1 MTFMSFELTQDQ
13 KNLQATV
20 REWAQVE
27 VAPIAYQLDQAAE
40 FPTELY
46 LKMNREIGIAS
57 IPFKEEHG
65 GLGLGILD
73 MSLAIE
79 ELARADQTLAL
90 TTMVAVATGLTLQS
104 FGSPLLKEKYLPDIV
119 AGKAIGSI
127 AGTEPQAGS
136 WTAGFKSR
144 AEKVNGDKWSI
155 SGEKAFITNSG
166 ADITSYNLVCA
177 ITSPKESE
185 KTSMTLF
192 LVPAGTPGVTIG
204 KAYDKLGWR
213 SSDTHPIFLYG
224 AVVGDDMIVGKEGD
238 GRYIVHKTYQSA
250 RCFLSACALGL
261 SQACLDHSIA
271 YAKDRQAF
279 GRSLGGLQ
287 LIQKMIAD
295 MAVKV
300 ETSRLLA
307 RQAATKADQGTA
319 SILELAMAKY
329 YCCETSSE
337 VADLALQV
345 HGGWGFMNDCPVSR
359 YLRDTRITRIGDGS
373 SQIQSMIIAKELG
386 LDVTFT

>member
-1 MTFMSFELTQDQ
+1 MSFELTPDQ
-13 KNLQATV
+13 QNLQNTV
-20 REWAQVE
+20 REWAQAE
-27 VAPIAYQLDQAAE
+27 LAPRAFELDQQAK

-46 LKMNREIGIAS
+46 HKMNQDIGVCS
-57 IPFKEEHG
+57 IPFKEEYG
-65 GLGLGILD
+65 GLGLGVLD

-79 ELARADQTLAL
+79 ELARADQTFAL
-90 TTMVAVATGLTLQS
+90 SVMVAVATGLTLQQ
-104 FGSPLLKEKYLPDIV
+104 FGSDAQKQRYLSDIV
-119 AGKAIGSI
+119 AGKTIGSI

-136 WTAGFKSR
+136 WTAGFTTR
-144 AEKVNGDKWSI
+144 AHRVGEQWSI

-166 ADITSYNLVCA
+166 ADITAYNLVCA
-177 ITSPKESE
+177 VTSPADAA

-192 LVPAGTPGVTIG
+192 LVPAGTPGVEIG
-204 KAYDKLGWR
+204 KSYDKLGWR
-213 SSDTHPIFLYG
+213 SSDTHPIYLDG
-224 AVVGDDMIVGKEGD
+224 ALVGDDAIVGKEGD

-271 YAKDRQAF
+271 YAKDREAF
-279 GRSLGGLQ
+279 GRTLGGLQ

-295 MAVKV
+295 IAVKV

-307 RQAATKADQGTA
+307 RKAAYKADQGTA
-319 SILELAMAKY
+319 SIYELAMAKY
-329 YCCETSSE
+329 YCCESSSE
-337 VADLALQV
+337 CADLALQI
-345 HGGWGFMNDCPVSR
+345 HGGWGYMNDCPVSR

-373 SQIQSMIIAKELG
+373 SQIQTMIIAKELG

>member
-1 MTFMSFELTQDQ
+1 MNLELTQDQ
-13 KNLQATV
+13 INLQTAV
-20 REWAQVE
+20 REWAQAE
-27 VAPIAYQLDQAAE
+27 LAPLAYKLDQEAK

-46 LKMNREIGIAS
+46 LKMNRDIGVAS

-79 ELARADQTLAL
+79 ELARADQTFAV
-90 TTMVAVATGLTLQS
+90 TTMVAVATGLTLQQ
-104 FGSPLLKEKYLPDIV
+104 FGSAMHKEKYLPDIV
-119 AGKAIGSI
+119 AGKAVGSI

-136 WTAGFKSR
+136 WTAGFTSR
-144 AEKVNGDKWSI
+144 ATRKGDKWSLT
-155 SGEKAFITNSG
+155 GEKAFITNSG
-166 ADITSYNLVCA
+166 TDITSYNLVGA
-177 ITSPKESE
+177 ITSPADAE
-185 KTSMTLF
+185 KTKMSLF
-192 LVPAGTPGVTIG
+192 LVPDGTPGIEIG
-204 KAYDKLGWR
+204 KSYDKLGWR
-213 SSDTHPIFLYG
+213 SSDTHPIYMDG
-224 AVVGDDMIVGKEGD
+224 AEVGDEMIVGNEGD

-261 SQACLDHSIA
+261 SQGCLDHSIE

-287 LIQKMIAD
+287 MIQKMIAD
-295 MAVKV
+295 MAIKT

-307 RQAATKADQGTA
+307 RQAAAKVDAGNATL
-319 SILELAMAKY
+319 LELAMAKY
-329 YCCETSSE
+329 HCCESSSE
-337 VADLALQV
+337 VADLAVQI
-345 HGGWGFMNDCPVSR
+345 HGGFGFMNDCPVSR

-386 LDVTFT
+386 LDVDFT

>member
-1 MTFMSFELTQDQ
+1 MFELTQDQ

-20 REWAQVE
+20 REWAQSE
-27 VAPIAYQLDQAAE
+27 LAPIAYELDQKAQ

-46 LKMNREIGIAS
+46 LKMNRDIGVCA
-57 IPFKEEHG
+57 IPFKEEYG
-65 GLGLGILD
+65 GLGLGIFD

-79 ELARADQTLAL
+79 ELARADQTFAL
-90 TTMVAVATGLTLQS
+90 SVMVAVATGLTLQS
-104 FGSPLLKEKYLPDIV
+104 FGSNMQKQEYLPAIV
-119 AGKAIGSI
+119 AGTAIGSI

-136 WTAGFKSR
+136 WTAGFTTR
-144 AEKVNGDKWSI
+144 AERSGDLWSI

-166 ADITSYNLVCA
+166 ADITSYNLVA
-177 ITSPKESE
+177 AVTSPKEAAKS
-185 KTSMTLF
+185 KMSLF

-213 SSDTHPIFLYG
+213 SSDTHPIYLDN
-224 AVVGDDMIVGKEGD
+224 AQVHQDLMVGNEGD

-271 YAKDRQAF
+271 YAKERQAF

-287 LIQKMIAD
+287 MVQKMIAD

-300 ETSRLLA
+300 ETSRMLA
-307 RQAATKADQGTA
+307 RSAAMKADAGTA
-319 SILELAMAKY
+319 SIYELAMAKY
-329 YCCETSSE
+329 YCCEASSE
-337 VADLALQV
+337 VADLAVQV
-345 HGGWGFMNDCPVSR
+345 HGGYGYMNDCPVSR

-373 SQIQSMIIAKELG
+373 SQIQTMIIAKELG

>member
-1 MTFMSFELTQDQ
+1 MIFELSKEQQ
-13 KNLQATV
+13 ELQHTV
-20 REWAQVE
+20 REWAQAE
-27 VAPIAYQLDQAAE
+27 LAPRAYELDQAAV

-46 LKMNREIGIAS
+46 HKMNSDIGVCA

-65 GLGLGILD
+65 GLGLGVLE

-79 ELARADQTLAL
+79 ELARADQTFAL
-90 TTMVAVATGLTLQS
+90 SVMVAVATGLTLQQ
-104 FGSPLLKEKYLPDIV
+104 FGSDLQKQKYLPDIV
-119 AGKAIGSI
+119 AGKTIGSI

-136 WTAGFKSR
+136 WTAGFTTR
-144 AEKVNGDKWSI
+144 AKPSNGQWSI

-177 ITSPKESE
+177 VTSPPEEERTK
-185 KTSMTLF
+185 MTLF
-192 LVPAGTPGVTIG
+192 LVPAGTPGVEIG
-204 KAYDKLGWR
+204 KSYDKLGWR
-213 SSDTHPIFLYG
+213 SSDTHPIFLDG
-224 AVVGDDMIVGKEGD
+224 AIVGDDAIVGKEGD

-271 YAKDRQAF
+271 YAKDREAF
-279 GRSLGGLQ
+279 GKTLGGMQ
-287 LIQKMIAD
+287 MIQKMIAD

-300 ETSRLLA
+300 ETSRLMA
-307 RQAATKADQGTA
+307 RQAAMKADQGTA
-319 SILELAMAKY
+319 SIKELAMAKY

-337 VADLALQV
+337 VADLAVQV
-345 HGGWGFMNDCPVSR
+345 HGGWGYMNDCPVSR

-373 SQIQSMIIAKELG
+373 SQIQTMIIAKELG

>member
-1 MTFMSFELTQDQ
+1 MSFELTQDQ
-13 KNLQATV
+13 KNLQNTV
-20 REWAQVE
+20 REWAQAE
-27 VAPIAYQLDQAAE
+27 VAPIAYELDQKAE
-40 FPTELY
+40 FPSELY
-46 LKMNREIGIAS
+46 LKMNREIGLSS

-79 ELARADQTLAL
+79 ELARVDQTLAL
-90 TTMVAVATGLTLQS
+90 TTMVAVATGLTLQT
-104 FGSPLLKEKYLPDIV
+104 FGSQMQKEKYLPDIV
-119 AGKAIGSI
+119 AGRAIGSI

-136 WTAGFKSR
+136 WTAGFTTR
-144 AEKVNGDKWSI
+144 AHKVDNGNWSI

-177 ITSPKESE
+177 VTSPKDAE

-204 KAYDKLGWR
+204 KSYDKLGWR
-213 SSDTHPIFLYG
+213 SSDTHPIYLDG
-224 AVVGDDMIVGKEGD
+224 AQVPDEFIVGKEGD

-307 RQAATKADQGTA
+307 RQAAVKADQGTA

-329 YCCETSSE
+329 HCCEMSSE

-345 HGGWGFMNDCPVSR
+345 HGGWGYMNDCPVSR

-373 SQIQSMIIAKELG
+373 SQIQTLIIAKELG

>member
-1 MTFMSFELTQDQ
+1 MSFELTQDQ
-13 KNLQATV
+13 KNLVSTV
-20 REWAQVE
+20 REWAQAE
-27 VAPIAYQLDQAAE
+27 VAPIAYELDQRAE
-40 FPTELY
+40 FPSELY
-46 LKMNREIGIAS
+46 VKMNKEIGLAS

-90 TTMVAVATGLTLQS
+90 TTMVAVATGLTLQT
-104 FGSPLLKEKYLPDIV
+104 FGNKMQKEKYLPDIV
-119 AGKAIGSI
+119 AGRAIGSI

-136 WTAGFKSR
+136 WTAGFKTR
-144 AEKVNGDKWSI
+144 AHKVDNGNWSI

-177 ITSPKESE
+177 VTSPKDVE

-204 KAYDKLGWR
+204 KSYDKLGWR
-213 SSDTHPIFLYG
+213 SSDTHPIFLDG
-224 AVVGDDMIVGKEGD
+224 AEVGDEMIVGKEGD

-279 GRSLGGLQ
+279 GRTLGGLQ

-307 RQAATKADQGTA
+307 RQAAVKADQGTA

-329 YCCETSSE
+329 YCCEMSSE

>member
-1 MTFMSFELTQDQ
+1 MNLELTQDQ
-13 KNLQATV
+13 INLQTAV
-20 REWAQVE
+20 REWAQAE
-27 VAPIAYQLDQAAE
+27 LAPLAYKLDQEAK

-46 LKMNREIGIAS
+46 LKMNRDIWVAS

-79 ELARADQTLAL
+79 ELARADQTFAV
-90 TTMVAVATGLTLQS
+90 TTMVAVATGLTLQQ
-104 FGSPLLKEKYLPDIV
+104 FGSAMHKEKYLPDIV
-119 AGKAIGSI
+119 AGKAVGSI

-136 WTAGFKSR
+136 WTAGFTSR
-144 AEKVNGDKWSI
+144 ATRKGDKWSLT
-155 SGEKAFITNSG
+155 GEKAFITNSG
-166 ADITSYNLVCA
+166 TDITSYNLVGA
-177 ITSPKESE
+177 ITSPADAE
-185 KTSMTLF
+185 KTKMSLF
-192 LVPAGTPGVTIG
+192 LVPDGTPGIEIG
-204 KAYDKLGWR
+204 KSYDKLGWR
-213 SSDTHPIFLYG
+213 SSDTHPIYMDG
-224 AVVGDDMIVGKEGD
+224 AEVGDEMIVGNEGD

-261 SQACLDHSIA
+261 SQGCLDHSIE

-287 LIQKMIAD
+287 MIQKMIAD
-295 MAVKV
+295 MAIKT

-307 RQAATKADQGTA
+307 RQAAAKVDAGNATL
-319 SILELAMAKY
+319 LELAMAKY
-329 YCCETSSE
+329 HCCESSSE
-337 VADLALQV
+337 VADLAVQI
-345 HGGWGFMNDCPVSR
+345 HGGFGFMNDCPVSR

-386 LDVTFT
+386 LDVDFT

>member
-1 MTFMSFELTQDQ
+1 MSFELTQDQ
-13 KNLQATV
+13 KNLQNTV
-20 REWAQVE
+20 REWAQAE
-27 VAPIAYQLDQAAE
+27 VAPIAYELDQKAE
-40 FPTELY
+40 FPSELY
-46 LKMNREIGIAS
+46 LKMNREIGLSS

-79 ELARADQTLAL
+79 ELARVDQTLAL
-90 TTMVAVATGLTLQS
+90 TTMVAVATGLTLQT
-104 FGSPLLKEKYLPDIV
+104 FGSQMQKEKYLPDIV
-119 AGKAIGSI
+119 AGRAIGSI

-136 WTAGFKSR
+136 WTAGFTTR
-144 AEKVNGDKWSI
+144 AQKVDNGNWSI

-177 ITSPKESE
+177 VTSPKDAE

-204 KAYDKLGWR
+204 KSYDKLGWR
-213 SSDTHPIFLYG
+213 SSDTHPIYLDG
-224 AVVGDDMIVGKEGD
+224 AQVPDEFIVGKEGD

-279 GRSLGGLQ
+279 GRTLGGLQ
-287 LIQKMIAD
+287 LIQKMVAD

-307 RQAATKADQGTA
+307 RQAAVKADQGTA

-329 YCCETSSE
+329 YCCEMSSE

-345 HGGWGFMNDCPVSR
+345 HGGWGYMNDCPVSR

-373 SQIQSMIIAKELG
+373 SQIQSLIIAKELG

>member
-1 MTFMSFELTQDQ
+1 MIFELSKEQQD
-13 KNLQATV
+13 LQHTV
-20 REWAQVE
+20 REWAQAE
-27 VAPIAYQLDQAAE
+27 LAPRAFELDQAAV

-46 LKMNREIGIAS
+46 HKMNSDIGVCA

-65 GLGLGILD
+65 GLGLGVLE

-79 ELARADQTLAL
+79 ELARADQTFAL
-90 TTMVAVATGLTLQS
+90 STMVAVATGLTLQQ
-104 FGSPLLKEKYLPDIV
+104 FGSDLQKQKYLPDIV
-119 AGKAIGSI
+119 AGKTIGSI

-136 WTAGFKSR
+136 WTAGFTTR
-144 AEKVNGDKWSI
+144 ATQSNGQWSI

-177 ITSPKESE
+177 VTSPPGDERTK
-185 KTSMTLF
+185 MTLF
-192 LVPAGTPGVTIG
+192 LVPAGTPGVEIG
-204 KAYDKLGWR
+204 KSYDKLGWR
-213 SSDTHPIFLYG
+213 SSDTHPIYLDG
-224 AVVGDDMIVGKEGD
+224 AIVGDDAIVGKEGD

-271 YAKDRQAF
+271 YAKDREAF
-279 GRSLGGLQ
+279 GRTLGGLQ

-300 ETSRLLA
+300 ETSRLMA
-307 RQAATKADQGTA
+307 RQAAMKADQGTA
-319 SILELAMAKY
+319 SIKELAMAKY

-337 VADLALQV
+337 VADLAVQV
-345 HGGWGFMNDCPVSR
+345 HGGWGYMNDCPVSR

-373 SQIQSMIIAKELG
+373 SQIQTMIIAKELG

>member
-1 MTFMSFELTQDQ
+1 MTFELTQDQ
-13 KNLQATV
+13 KQLQATV
-20 REWAQVE
+20 REWAQAE
-27 VAPIAYQLDQAAE
+27 LAPKAYELDKAAV

-46 LKMNREIGIAS
+46 KKMNEDIGVCA

-79 ELARADQTLAL
+79 ELARADQTFAL
-90 TTMVAVATGLTLQS
+90 STMVAVATGLTLQT
-104 FGSPLLKEKYLPDIV
+104 FGTPFQQDKYLRDIV

-136 WTAGFKSR
+136 WTAGFTTR
-144 AEKVNGDKWSI
+144 AAKKGDKWSI

-177 ITSPKESE
+177 VTSEPGAE
-185 KTSMTLF
+185 KSKMTLF
-192 LVPAGTPGVTIG
+192 LVPAGTPGVEIG
-204 KAYDKLGWR
+204 KSYDKLGWK
-213 SSDTHPIFLYG
+213 SSDTHPIYLDG
-224 AVVGDDMIVGKEGD
+224 AEVGDDMIVGNEGD

-261 SQACLDHSIA
+261 SQACLDHSVE
-271 YAKDRQAF
+271 YAKERQAF

-295 MAVKV
+295 IAVKV

-319 SILELAMAKY
+319 SIKELAMAKY

-337 VADLALQV
+337 CADLALQV
-345 HGGWGFMNDCPVSR
+345 HGGYGYMDDCPISR

>member
-1 MTFMSFELTQDQ
+1 MSFELTQDQ
-13 KNLQATV
+13 KNLQNTV
-20 REWAQVE
+20 REWAQAE
-27 VAPIAYQLDQAAE
+27 VAPIAYELDQKAE
-40 FPTELY
+40 FPSELY
-46 LKMNREIGIAS
+46 LKMNREIGLSS

-65 GLGLGILD
+65 GMGLGILD

-79 ELARADQTLAL
+79 ELARVDQTLAL
-90 TTMVAVATGLTLQS
+90 TTMVAVATGLTLQT
-104 FGSPLLKEKYLPDIV
+104 FGSQIQKEKYLPDIV
-119 AGKAIGSI
+119 AGRAIGSI

-136 WTAGFKSR
+136 WTAGFKTR
-144 AEKVNGDKWSI
+144 AHKVNNGNWSI

-177 ITSPKESE
+177 VTSTKDAE

-204 KAYDKLGWR
+204 KSYDKLGWR
-213 SSDTHPIFLYG
+213 SSDTHPIYLDG
-224 AVVGDDMIVGKEGD
+224 AEVPDEFIVGKEGD

-279 GRSLGGLQ
+279 GRTLGGLQ

-307 RQAATKADQGTA
+307 RQAAVKADQGTA

-329 YCCETSSE
+329 YCCEMSSE

-345 HGGWGFMNDCPVSR
+345 HGGWGYMNDCPVSR

-373 SQIQSMIIAKELG
+373 SQIQSLIIAKELG

>member
-1 MTFMSFELTQDQ
+1 MIFELSKEQ
-13 KNLQATV
+13 KDLQLTV
-20 REWAQVE
+20 REWAQAE
-27 VAPIAYQLDQAAE
+27 LAPLAYELDRQAT

-46 LKMNREIGIAS
+46 LKMNREIGVCS

-65 GLGLGILD
+65 GLGLGVLE

-79 ELARADQTLAL
+79 ELARADQTFAL
-90 TTMVAVATGLTLQS
+90 SIMVAVATGLTLQQ
-104 FGSPLLKEKYLPDIV
+104 FGSDLQKQKYLPDIV
-119 AGKAIGSI
+119 AGRAVGSI

-136 WTAGFKSR
+136 WTAGFTTR
-144 AEKVNGDKWSI
+144 AVKKDDKWSI

-166 ADITSYNLVCA
+166 ADITTYNLVCA
-177 ITSPKESE
+177 VTSAPDDPRNK
-185 KTSMTLF
+185 MTLF

-204 KAYDKLGWR
+204 KSYDKLGWR
-213 SSDTHPIFLYG
+213 SSDTHPIYLDG
-224 AVVGDDMIVGKEGD
+224 ALVGDEAIVGKEGD

-307 RQAATKADQGTA
+307 RQAAMKADQGTA

-329 YCCETSSE
+329 YCCEMSSE

-345 HGGWGFMNDCPVSR
+345 HGGFGFMNDCPISR

-373 SQIQSMIIAKELG
+373 SQIQTMIIAKELG

>member
-1 MTFMSFELTQDQ
+1 MTFELTQDQ
-13 KNLQATV
+13 KNLQNTV
-20 REWAQVE
+20 REWAQAE
-27 VAPIAYQLDQAAE
+27 LAPIAYELDQKAE

-46 LKMNREIGIAS
+46 LKMNRDIGVCS

-79 ELARADQTLAL
+79 ELARADQTFAL
-90 TTMVAVATGLTLQS
+90 SVMVATATGLTLQT
-104 FGSPLLKEKYLPDIV
+104 FGSDMQKQKYLPGIV
-119 AGKAIGSI
+119 AGTAIGSI

-136 WTAGFKSR
+136 WTAGFKTR
-144 AEKVNGDKWSI
+144 AEKVDGNKWSI

-177 ITSPKESE
+177 VTSPKDAE

-192 LVPAGTPGVTIG
+192 LVPAGTPGVEIG
-204 KAYDKLGWR
+204 KPYDKLGWR
-213 SSDTHPIFLYG
+213 SSDTHPIFLDG
-224 AVVGDDMIVGKEGD
+224 AVVDDSMIVGKEGD
-238 GRYIVHKTYQSA
+238 VRYIVHKTYQSA

-279 GRSLGGLQ
+279 GRTLGGLQ
-287 LIQKMIAD
+287 MIQKMIAD

-337 VADLALQV
+337 VADLAVQV

-359 YLRDTRITRIGDGS
+359 YARDTRITRIGDGS

-386 LDVTFT
+386 LDVSFT

>member
-1 MTFMSFELTQDQ
+1 MIFELTKDQ
-13 KNLQATV
+13 KNLQNTV
-20 REWAQVE
+20 REWAQAE
-27 VAPIAYQLDQAAE
+27 LAPRAYELDQAAQ

-46 LKMNREIGIAS
+46 LKMNREIGVCA

-65 GLGLGILD
+65 GLGLGVLD

-79 ELARADQTLAL
+79 ELARADQTFAL
-90 TTMVAVATGLTLQS
+90 SIMVAVATGLTLQQ
-104 FGSPLLKEKYLPDIV
+104 FGNDMQKQKYLPDIV
-119 AGKAIGSI
+119 AGRAVGSI

-136 WTAGFKSR
+136 WTAGFTTR
-144 AEKVNGDKWSI
+144 ASKQDGLWSI

-177 ITSPKESE
+177 VTSEPGDPKN
-185 KTSMTLF
+185 KMTLF

-204 KAYDKLGWR
+204 KSYDKLGWR
-213 SSDTHPIFLYG
+213 SSDTHPIYLDG
-224 AVVGDDMIVGKEGD
+224 AKVSDDMIVGKEGD

-307 RQAATKADQGTA
+307 RQAAMKADQGTA

-329 YCCETSSE
+329 YCCEMSSE

-345 HGGWGFMNDCPVSR
+345 HGGFGFMNDCPISR

-373 SQIQSMIIAKELG
+373 SQIQTMIIAKELG

>member
-1 MTFMSFELTQDQ
+1 MSFELTQDQ
-13 KNLQATV
+13 KNLVQTV
-20 REWAQVE
+20 REWAQSE
-27 VAPIAYQLDQAAE
+27 VAPIAYELDQRAE
-40 FPTELY
+40 FPSDLY
-46 LKMNREIGIAS
+46 VKMNKEIGIAA

-104 FGSPLLKEKYLPDIV
+104 FGSDMQKQNYLPDIV
-119 AGKAIGSI
+119 AGRAIGSI

-136 WTAGFKSR
+136 WTAGFKTR
-144 AEKVNGDKWSI
+144 ANKAASGKWSI

-177 ITSPKESE
+177 VTSPKDAA

-204 KAYDKLGWR
+204 KSYDKLGWR
-213 SSDTHPIFLYG
+213 SSDTHPIFLDG
-224 AVVGDDMIVGKEGD
+224 AEVGDELIVGKEGD

-307 RQAATKADQGTA
+307 RQAAVKADQGTA

>member
-1 MTFMSFELTQDQ
+1 MFELTQDQ
-13 KNLQATV
+13 KNLQHTV
-20 REWAQVE
+20 REWAQAE
-27 VAPIAYQLDQAAE
+27 LAPRAYDLDKEAQ

-46 LKMNREIGIAS
+46 LRMNREIGVCA

-65 GLGLGILD
+65 GVGLGVLE

-79 ELARADQTLAL
+79 ELARADQTFAL
-90 TTMVAVATGLTLQS
+90 SVMVAVATGLTLQT
-104 FGSPLLKEKYLPDIV
+104 FGSDMQKAKYLPEIV
-119 AGKAIGSI
+119 AGRAVGSI

-136 WTAGFKSR
+136 WTAGFTTR
-144 AEKVNGDKWSI
+144 ATKQTDGQWSI
-155 SGEKAFITNSG
+155 TGEKAFITNSG
-166 ADITSYNLVCA
+166 ADITAYNLICA
-177 ITSPKESE
+177 VTSAPTDPKS
-185 KTSMTLF
+185 KMSLF

-204 KAYDKLGWR
+204 KSYDKLGWR
-213 SSDTHPIFLYG
+213 SSDTHPIYLDG
-224 AVVGDDMIVGKEGD
+224 AKVGDEMMVGNEGD

-279 GRSLGGLQ
+279 GRTLGGLQ
-287 LIQKMIAD
+287 LVQKMIAD

-307 RQAATKADQGTA
+307 RQAAMKADQGTA

-329 YCCETSSE
+329 HCCEMSSE

-345 HGGWGFMNDCPVSR
+345 HGGFGFMNDCPISR

-373 SQIQSMIIAKELG
+373 SQIQTMIIAKELG

>member
-1 MTFMSFELTQDQ
+1 MTFELTQDQ
-13 KNLQATV
+13 KNLQNTV
-20 REWAQVE
+20 REWAQAE
-27 VAPIAYQLDQAAE
+27 VAPIAYELDQRAE
-40 FPTELY
+40 FPSELY

-90 TTMVAVATGLTLQS
+90 TTMVAVATGLTLQT
-104 FGSPLLKEKYLPDIV
+104 FGNKLQKEKYLPDIV
-119 AGKAIGSI
+119 AGRAIGSI

-136 WTAGFKSR
+136 WTAGFKTR
-144 AEKVNGDKWSI
+144 ANKVANGNWSI

-177 ITSPKESE
+177 VTSPKDAE
-185 KTSMTLF
+185 KSSMTLF
-192 LVPAGTPGVTIG
+192 LVPAGTPGVEIG
-204 KAYDKLGWR
+204 KSYDKLGWR
-213 SSDTHPIFLYG
+213 SSDTHPIYLNG
-224 AVVGDDMIVGKEGD
+224 AEVGDDMIVGKEGD

-345 HGGWGFMNDCPVSR
+345 HGGWGYMNDCPVSR

>member
-1 MTFMSFELTQDQ
+1 MSFELTQDQ

-20 REWAQVE
+20 REWAQAE

-144 AEKVNGDKWSI
+144 AEKVDGNKWSI

-204 KAYDKLGWR
+204 KSYDKLGWR
-213 SSDTHPIFLYG
+213 SSDTHPIYLDN
-224 AVVGDDMIVGKEGD
+224 AVVDDALIVGKEGD

-287 LIQKMIAD
+287 LIQKMVAD

-307 RQAATKADQGTA
+307 RQAAVKADQGTA

-329 YCCETSSE
+329 YCCEVSSE

>member
-1 MTFMSFELTQDQ
+1 MNFELTKDQ
-13 KNLQATV
+13 KTLQATV
-20 REWAQVE
+20 REWAQAE
-27 VAPIAYQLDQAAE
+27 LAPRAYELDQAAV
-40 FPTELY
+40 FPSELY
-46 LKMNREIGIAS
+46 LKMNREIGVAS
-57 IPFKEEHG
+57 IPFREEHG

-79 ELARADQTLAL
+79 ELARADQTFAL
-90 TTMVAVATGLTLQS
+90 STMVAVATGLTLQQ
-104 FGSPLLKEKYLPDIV
+104 FGSALHQEKYLPGIV
-119 AGKAIGSI
+119 AGTAIGSI

-136 WTAGFKSR
+136 WTAGFKTR
-144 AEKVNGDKWSI
+144 AHRVDQNQWSI
-155 SGEKAFITNSG
+155 SGEKAYITNSG

-177 ITSPKESE
+177 VTSAADAE

-192 LVPAGTPGVTIG
+192 LVPAGTPGVEIG
-204 KAYDKLGWR
+204 KSYDKLGWR
-213 SSDTHPIFLYG
+213 SSDTHPIYMDG

-279 GRSLGGLQ
+279 GRTLGGLQ

-307 RQAATKADQGTA
+307 RQAAVKADLGTA

-337 VADLALQV
+337 VADLAVQV

-373 SQIQSMIIAKELG
+373 SQIQSMLIAKELG

>member
-1 MTFMSFELTQDQ
+1 MSFELTQDQ
-13 KNLQATV
+13 KNLVQTV
-20 REWAQVE
+20 REWAQSE
-27 VAPIAYQLDQAAE
+27 VAPIAYELDQRAE
-40 FPTELY
+40 FPSDLY
-46 LKMNREIGIAS
+46 VKMNKEIGIAS

-104 FGSPLLKEKYLPDIV
+104 FGSDMQKQNYLPDIV
-119 AGKAIGSI
+119 AGRAIGSI

-136 WTAGFKSR
+136 WTAGFKTR
-144 AEKVNGDKWSI
+144 ANKVVSGKWSI

-177 ITSPKESE
+177 VTSPKDAA

-204 KAYDKLGWR
+204 KSYDKLGWR
-213 SSDTHPIFLYG
+213 SSDTHPIFLDG
-224 AVVGDDMIVGKEGD
+224 AEVGDEMIVGKEGD

-307 RQAATKADQGTA
+307 RQAAVKADQGTA

>member
-1 MTFMSFELTQDQ
+1 MNFELTNDQ
-13 KNLQATV
+13 KNLQNTV
-20 REWAQVE
+20 REWAQSE
-27 VAPIAYQLDQAAE
+27 LAPRAYELDKAAE

-46 LKMNREIGIAS
+46 LKMNKDIGVCA

-65 GLGLGILD
+65 GLGLGVLD
-73 MSLAIE
+73 MSIAIE
-79 ELARADQTLAL
+79 ELARADQTFAL
-90 TTMVAVATGLTLQS
+90 SVMVAVATGLTLQT
-104 FGSPLLKEKYLPDIV
+104 FGSAYQKEKYLPDIV
-119 AGKAIGSI
+119 AGRAIGSI

-136 WTAGFKSR
+136 WTAGFKTR
-144 AEKVNGDKWSI
+144 AVRQNDKWSLT
-155 SGEKAFITNSG
+155 GEKAFITNSG

-177 ITSPKESE
+177 ITSAPDAE

-204 KAYDKLGWR
+204 KSYDKLGWR
-213 SSDTHPIFLYG
+213 SSDTHPIYLDG
-224 AVVGDDMIVGKEGD
+224 ALVGDEAIVGKEGD

-271 YAKDRQAF
+271 YAKDREAF
-279 GRSLGGLQ
+279 GRKLGGLQ
-287 LIQKMIAD
+287 LIQQMIAD

-307 RQAATKADQGTA
+307 RQAAVKADAGTA

-329 YCCETSSE
+329 YCCEMSSQ

-345 HGGWGFMNDCPVSR
+345 HGGFGFMNDCPISR

>member
-1 MTFMSFELTQDQ
+1 MNLELTQDQ
-13 KNLQATV
+13 INLQTAV
-20 REWAQVE
+20 REWAQAE
-27 VAPIAYQLDQAAE
+27 LAPLAYKLDQEAK

-46 LKMNREIGIAS
+46 LKMNRDIGVAS

-79 ELARADQTLAL
+79 ELARADQTFAV
-90 TTMVAVATGLTLQS
+90 TTMVAVATGLTLQQ
-104 FGSPLLKEKYLPDIV
+104 FGSDMHKEKYLPDIV
-119 AGKAIGSI
+119 AGKAVGSI

-136 WTAGFKSR
+136 WTAGFTSR
-144 AEKVNGDKWSI
+144 ATRKGDKWSLT
-155 SGEKAFITNSG
+155 GEKAFITNSG
-166 ADITSYNLVCA
+166 TDITSYNLVGA
-177 ITSPKESE
+177 ITSPADAE
-185 KTSMTLF
+185 KTKMSLF
-192 LVPAGTPGVTIG
+192 LVPDGTPGIEIG
-204 KAYDKLGWR
+204 KSYDKLGWR
-213 SSDTHPIFLYG
+213 SSDTHPIYMDG
-224 AVVGDDMIVGKEGD
+224 AEVGDEMIVGNEGD

-261 SQACLDHSIA
+261 SQGCLDHSIE

-287 LIQKMIAD
+287 MIQKMIAD
-295 MAVKV
+295 MAIKT

-307 RQAATKADQGTA
+307 RQAAAKVDAGNATL
-319 SILELAMAKY
+319 LELAMAKY
-329 YCCETSSE
+329 HCCESSSE
-337 VADLALQV
+337 VADLAVQI
-345 HGGWGFMNDCPVSR
+345 HGGFGFMNDCPVSR

-386 LDVTFT
+386 LDVDFT